1 MQKHFIGGVIPG
13 SIIAQDVY
21 GSDGVLLIKKGSMFR
36 EQYIPR
42 FIDAGVQEIFVE
54 ENGSMTPETI
64 VTIRKSLSIQD
75 VIHEKT
81 RTHAQNQIKKTMMK
95 FKSVSST
102 DIQKIS
108 QMVEDMIEQLL
119 DKKDFVFAL
128 SQLRSVDDY
137 TYQHSVN
144 VGVLALIIGIDLN
157 LDKEQLKQL
166 GMGAILHDIGKIM
179 VPEEIIKKPAKLT
192 SEEFQEVKRH
202 TEYGYDILVQTDI
215 PEEAARIALHH
226 HEKFDG
232 TGYSRGLSN
241 TKIPLFARIVAVADV
256 YDAMSNDR
264 VYQRRSAPD
273 KVFREITHLG
283 DKHFDTHIME
293 TFAKHINIYPTGT
306 GIILNSGHRGIVL
319 YQNKLYPES
328 PIVRVFMKKEQHS
341 KRLYF
346 DLDLSINTK
355 WYIIE
360 TFN

>member
-13 SIIAQDVY
+13 SIIAQDVI

-54 ENGSMTPETI
+54 DSGTMTPETI
-64 VTIRKSLSIQD
+64 MTIRKSLNIQD

-81 RTHAQNQIKKTMMK
+81 RAHAQNQIKKTMLK
-95 FKSVSST
+95 FKSVSNT

-108 QMVEDMIEQLL
+108 AIVEDMIEQLL

-144 VGVLALIIGIDLN
+144 VGVLALIIGIDLDLN
-157 LDKEQLKQL
+157 MDQLKQL

-179 VPEEIIKKPAKLT
+179 IPESIIKKPSKLT
-192 SEEFQEVKRH
+192 SEEFVEVKKH
-202 TEYGYDILVQTDI
+202 TEYGYEILLQTEI
-215 PEEAARIALHH
+215 PEESARIALHH

-232 TGYSRGLSN
+232 TGYSRGLRN
-241 TKIPLFARIVAVADV
+241 TKIPIFARIVAVADV

-264 VYQRRSAPD
+264 VYQKRSAPD

-293 TFAKHINIYPTGT
+293 TFARHINIYPTGT
-306 GIILNSGHRGIVL
+306 GIVLNSGHRGIVL

-328 PIVRVFMKKEQHS
+328 PIVRVFLPKDQKS

-346 DLDLSINTK
+346 DLDLSLNPK
-355 WYIIE
+355 WYIHE
-360 TFN
+360 TF

>member
-1 MQKHFIGGVIPG
+1 MQKQFIGGVMPG

-21 GSDGVLLIKKGSMFR
+21 GSDGVLLIKKGSIFR

-42 FIDAGVQEIFVE
+42 FIDAGVSEIYVDEF
-54 ENGSMTPETI
+54 GRMTPET
-64 VTIRKSLSIQD
+64 VNNIRRSLNIQD

-95 FKSVSST
+95 FKSVTNT

-108 QMVEDMIEQLL
+108 DLVQDMIEQLL

-144 VGVLALIIGIDLN
+144 VGVLALIIGIDLD
-157 LDKEQLKQL
+157 LSPEQLKHL
-166 GMGAILHDIGKIM
+166 GMGAILHDIGKI
-179 VPEEIIKKPAKLT
+179 VIPEEILKKPAKLT
-192 SEEFQEVKRH
+192 SEEFREVKRH
-202 TEYGYDILVQTDI
+202 TEYGYDILIQTDI
-215 PEEAARIALHH
+215 PDESAQIALYH

-232 TGYSRGLSN
+232 TGYTMGLRN
-241 TKIPLFARIVAVADV
+241 TKIPLFARIVSVADV

-283 DKHFDTHIME
+283 DKHFDMHIME

-328 PIVRVFMKKEQHS
+328 PIVRVFLPKDNDY

-346 DLDLSINTK
+346 DLDLSLNTK
-355 WYIIE
+355 WFITE
-360 TFN
+360 TF

>member
-54 ENGSMTPETI
+54 ENGSMTPET
-64 VTIRKSLSIQD
+64 VMTIRRSLNIQD
-75 VIHEKT
+75 VIHDKT

-95 FKSVSST
+95 FKSVSGS
-102 DIQKIS
+102 DVQRIGQI
-108 QMVEDMIEQLL
+108 VEDMIEQLL

-144 VGVLALIIGIDLN
+144 VGVLSLIIGIDLG
-157 LDKEQLKQL
+157 LEKESLRHL

-179 VPEEIIKKPAKLT
+179 VPEDIIKKPAKLT

-202 TEYGYDILVQTDI
+202 TEYGYDILIQTNI
-215 PEEAARIALHH
+215 PEEAAKIALHH

-232 TGYSRGLSN
+232 TGYSRGLKN

-264 VYQRRSAPD
+264 VYQRKSPPD

-283 DKHFDTHIME
+283 EKHFDTHIME

-306 GIILNSGHRGIVL
+306 GIVLNTGHRGIVL

-328 PIVRVFMKKEQHS
+328 PIVRVFLPKEQNP

-346 DLDLSINTK
+346 DMDLSANTK
-355 WYIIE
+355 YFIVE
-360 TFN
+360 TFS

>member
-1 MQKHFIGGVIPG
+1 MQKHFIGGVRPG

-42 FIDAGVQEIFVE
+42 FIDAGVQEIFIE
-54 ENGSMTPETI
+54 DNGNMTPETI
-64 VTIRKSLSIQD
+64 ASIRKSLNIQD
-75 VIHEKT
+75 VIHDKT
-81 RTHAQNQIKKTMMK
+81 RTHAQSQIKKTMLK
-95 FKSVSST
+95 FKSVTNT
-102 DIQKIS
+102 DIQRIG
-108 QMVEDMIEQLL
+108 QIVEDMIDQLL

-144 VGVLALIIGIDLN
+144 VGVLALIIGIDLG
-157 LDKEQLKQL
+157 LEKEQLKQL

-192 SEEFQEVKRH
+192 AEEFSEVKKH
-202 TEYGYDILVQTDI
+202 TEYGYEILIQTEI
-215 PEEAARIALHH
+215 PEEAAKIALHH

-232 TGYSRGLSN
+232 TGYSRGLKN

-264 VYQRRSAPD
+264 VYQRKSAPD
-273 KVFREITHLG
+273 KVYREITHQG
-283 DKHFDTHIME
+283 DRHFDTQIME
-293 TFAKHINIYPTGT
+293 TFARHINIYPTGT
-306 GIILNSGHRGIVL
+306 GVILNSGHRGIVL

-328 PIVRVFMKKEQHS
+328 PIIRVFLPKE
-341 KRLYF
+341 KDVRRLYF
-346 DLDLSINTK
+346 DLDLSLNTK
-355 WYIIE
+355 WHIID
-360 TFN
+360 TF

>member
-13 SIIAQDVY
+13 SIIAQDVF

-42 FIDAGVQEIFVE
+42 FIDAGVQEIFIE

-64 VTIRKSLSIQD
+64 VTIRKSLNIQD
-75 VIHEKT
+75 VIHDKT

-95 FKSVSST
+95 FKSVSSV

-108 QMVEDMIEQLL
+108 QIVEDMIEQLL

-144 VGVLALIIGIDLN
+144 VGVLALIIGIDLS

-179 VPEEIIKKPAKLT
+179 IPEEIIKKPAKLT
-192 SEEFQEVKRH
+192 SEEFQVVKRH

-215 PEEAARIALHH
+215 PEEAALIALHH

-328 PIVRVFMKKEQHS
+328 PIVRVFLKKEQDI

>member
-1 MQKHFIGGVIPG
+1 
-13 SIIAQDVY
+13 
-21 GSDGVLLIKKGSMFR
+21 
-36 EQYIPR
+36 
-42 FIDAGVQEIFVE
+42 
-54 ENGSMTPETI
+54 MTPETI